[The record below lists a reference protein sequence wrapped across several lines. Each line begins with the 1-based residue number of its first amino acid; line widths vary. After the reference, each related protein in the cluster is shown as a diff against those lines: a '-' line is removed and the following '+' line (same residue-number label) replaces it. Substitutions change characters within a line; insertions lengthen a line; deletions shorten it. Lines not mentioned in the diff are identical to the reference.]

1 MPTYQLFATTPKAM
15 ETLLGDELHAL
26 GIANIKAT
34 LAGVAF
40 QGDLET
46 AYRACLWSRTANRIL
61 LVLSSFA
68 VKSQQDLYN
77 GVQKIDWFEHINPD
91 DSFAVSFSAK
101 NSEAINNTHFG
112 ALKVKDAIVDQ
123 MRAKFQTR
131 PSIDTEQPNIRI
143 NVYLN
148 GETAQL
154 SLDLSGE
161 SLHRRGYRDVSIK
174 APIKENLAAAMLLR
188 SGWPLIA
195 KQKGALIDPM
205 CGSGTLLLEGAMI
218 AADYAPGLLRDY
230 FGFTGWK
237 KHDAECWKKL
247 RAEAEQ
253 RKKIGLAKLPVIV
266 GFDQNRHTVNTA
278 LAHIANAGLQNK
290 IHIERRDI
298 EDAEP
303 AESWKPG
310 LLICNPPYGERLG
323 DEQETAELYKKFGD
337 SLKAHFIGWKAAM
350 IISNPELGFRLGIRS
365 QKPITLFN
373 GALECKLLRLD
384 IEPGNFFIPKAK
396 TQEERIAQVNEISK
410 AQEQRIAQAAEI
422 RSIAQPET
430 TDNLSI
436 KKPSPEGEGWVTTR
450 MQEVEQRREQ
460 LPRGNQNKEKSLFES
475 PHPNLIMLDSPVQH
489 PTGECKSAPGG
500 FVPQGEGAPPL
511 SSTVHTSEL
520 GAEMFANRL
529 KKNLKK
535 LSNWAKQKRI
545 TCYRVYDADLPE
557 YAVAVDIYQG
567 EQTWVNV
574 QEYEPPKSIDQHK
587 ADQRL
592 AGLLAEIPR
601 VLGVNR
607 EQVFLKIRRKQ
618 KSTDQYEKYGDQGRF
633 HSIEEGGCQLL
644 VNFED
649 YLDTGLFLDHRPIR
663 LLIQK
668 QAKDKHFLN
677 LFAYT
682 GSATV
687 HAAMGGAKSTTTVDM
702 SNTYINWAKKNL
714 ALNTDQGAHEFIQAD
729 CLEWL
734 ENEARQPSKHY
745 DLIFLDPPTF
755 SNSKRMDE
763 AFDIQNDHVQLINN
777 AIALLSPG
785 GILYFSTNFRRFK
798 IDHQALADLIVEDI
812 SAATIPEDFAR
823 NPKIHYCWRIQE

>member
-1 MPTYQLFATTPKAM
+1 M
-15 ETLLGDELHAL
+15 ETILTDELQAL
-26 GIANIKAT
+26 GVNNIKAT

-61 LVLSSFA
+61 LVLSSFE
-68 VKSQQDLYN
+68 VKTQEDLYN
-77 GVQKIDWFEHINPD
+77 GVQKIDWFEHINPE

-131 PSIDTEQPNIRI
+131 PSINTEQPNIRI

-148 GETAQL
+148 GENAQL

-174 APIKENLAAAMLLR
+174 APMKENLAAAMLLR
-188 SGWPLIA
+188 SGWPQIA
-195 KQKGALIDPM
+195 KQQGSLIDPM

-237 KHDAECWKKL
+237 KHDAQCWKKL

-253 RKKIGLAKLPVIV
+253 RKKIGLEKLPVIV

-290 IHIERRDI
+290 IHVERRDI

-323 DEQETAELYKKFGD
+323 DEQETAELYKKFGE

-350 IISNPELGFRLGIRS
+350 IISNPELGFRLGLRS

-384 IEPGNFFIPKAK
+384 IEESNFFIPKAR
-396 TQEERIAQVNEISK
+396 TQEERIAQAIETGKI
-410 AQEQRIAQAAEI
+410 QEQRIAQATQTKATP
-422 RSIAQPET
+422 QPET
-430 TDNLSI
+430 TSADTLA
-436 KKPSPEGEGWVTTR
+436 
-450 MQEVEQRREQ
+450 EQ
-460 LPRGNQNKEKSLFES
+460 
-475 PHPNLIMLDSPVQH
+475 DV
-489 PTGECKSAPGG
+489 
-500 FVPQGEGAPPL
+500 
-511 SSTVHTSEL
+511 SEL

-535 LSNWAKQKRI
+535 LSNWAKQNHI

-567 EQTWVNV
+567 DQTWINV

-618 KSTDQYEKYGDQGRF
+618 KSTDQYEKHDDQGRF
-633 HSIEEGGCQLL
+633 HIIEEGGCKLL

-663 LLIQK
+663 MLIQK
-668 QAKDKHFLN
+668 QAKDKSFLN

-702 SNTYINWAKKNL
+702 SNTYINWAKKNM
-714 ALNTDQGAHEFIQAD
+714 ALNANEGAHEFIQAD

-734 ENEARQPSKHY
+734 AAEAQLANRHY

-755 SNSKRMDE
+755 SNSKRMD
-763 AFDIQNDHVQLINN
+763 AVFDIQNDHVQLINN
-777 AIALLSPG
+777 AISLLSPG
-785 GILYFSTNFRRFK
+785 GVLYFSTNFRRFK
-798 IDHQALADLIVEDI
+798 IDKQALSDLIVEDI

>member
-15 ETLLGDELHAL
+15 ETILTDELQAL
-26 GIANIKAT
+26 GIKNIKAT
-34 LAGVAF
+34 MAGVAF
-40 QGDLET
+40 QGDLAT

-61 LVLSSFA
+61 LVLSSFE
-68 VKSQQDLYN
+68 VKSQDDLYK
-77 GVQKIDWFEHINPD
+77 GVQKINWFEHINPD

-101 NSEAINNTHFG
+101 NSAAINNTHFG

-123 MRAKFQTR
+123 MRAKFQKR
-131 PSIDTEQPNIRI
+131 PNIDTEQPNIRI

-148 GETAQL
+148 GENAQL

-174 APIKENLAAAMLLR
+174 APMKENLAAAMLLR
-188 SGWPLIA
+188 SGWPQIA
-195 KQKGALIDPM
+195 KQQGSLIDPM

-237 KHDAECWKKL
+237 KHDAECWKAL

-253 RKKIGLAKLPVIV
+253 RKKIGLEKLPVIV

-290 IHIERRDI
+290 IHVERRDI

-323 DEQETAELYKKFGD
+323 DEQETAELYKKFGET
-337 SLKAHFIGWKAAM
+337 LKAHFIGWKAAM

-373 GALECKLLRLD
+373 GALECKLLRMD
-384 IEPGNFFIPKAK
+384 IEENNFFIPKAK
-396 TQEERIAQVNEISK
+396 TQEERIAQVTEISK
-410 AQEQRIAQAAEI
+410 AQEQRIAKATATTP
-422 RSIAQPET
+422 QPET
-430 TDNLSI
+430 TGAESVGAEMLAYKDV
-436 KKPSPEGEGWVTTR
+436 GEGR
-450 MQEVEQRREQ
+450 
-460 LPRGNQNKEKSLFES
+460 
-475 PHPNLIMLDSPVQH
+475 
-489 PTGECKSAPGG
+489 
-500 FVPQGEGAPPL
+500 
-511 SSTVHTSEL
+511 EL

-535 LSNWAKQKRI
+535 LSSWAKQNRI
-545 TCYRVYDADLPE
+545 TCYRAYDADLPE
-557 YAVAVDIYQG
+557 YAVAVDIYQA
-567 EQTWVNV
+567 EQTWVVV

-601 VLGVNR
+601 VLGISR
-607 EQVFLKIRRKQ
+607 DQVFLKIRRKQ
-618 KSTDQYEKYGDQGRF
+618 KSTDQYEKHGDQGRF
-633 HSIEEGGCQLL
+633 HIIEEGGCKLL

-663 LLIQK
+663 MLIQK
-668 QAKDKHFLN
+668 QAKGKTFLN

-687 HAAMGGAKSTTTVDM
+687 HAAVGGAKSTTTVDM
-702 SNTYINWAKKNL
+702 SNTYINWAKKNM
-714 ALNTDQGAHEFIQAD
+714 ALNAHEGTHEFIQAD

-734 ENEARQPSKHY
+734 ATEAQLANRHY

-763 AFDIQNDHVQLINN
+763 VFDIQNDHVQLINN
-777 AIALLSPG
+777 AVSLLSPG

-798 IDHQALADLIVEDI
+798 IDKQALSDLTIEDI

>member
-15 ETLLGDELHAL
+15 ETILTDELRSL
-26 GIANIKAT
+26 GITEIKAT
-34 LAGVAF
+34 MAGVAF

-61 LVLSSFA
+61 LVLSSFT

-77 GVQKIDWFEHINPD
+77 GVQKIDWFEHMNPE

-101 NSEAINNTHFG
+101 ASVVINNTHFG

-123 MRAKFQTR
+123 MRTKFQIR
-131 PSIDTEQPNIRI
+131 PSINTEQPNIRI

-188 SGWPLIA
+188 SGWPQIA
-195 KQKGALIDPM
+195 KQQGSLIDPM

-237 KHDAECWKKL
+237 KHDAHCWKKL
-247 RAEAEQ
+247 RTEAEQ
-253 RKKIGLAKLPVIV
+253 RKKIGLEKLPVIV

-278 LAHIANAGLQNK
+278 LTHIANAGLQHK
-290 IHIERRDI
+290 IHVERRDI
-298 EDAEP
+298 EQAKP

-323 DEQETAELYKKFGD
+323 DEQETADLYKRFGA
-337 SLKAHFIGWKAAM
+337 SLKAHFIGWQAAM

-365 QKPITLFN
+365 KKPITLFN
-373 GALECKLLRLD
+373 GALECRLLRLD
-384 IEPGNFFIPKAK
+384 IEPHNFFIPKAR
-396 TQEERIAQVNEISK
+396 TQEERISQALELGLAPKSD
-410 AQEQRIAQAAEI
+410 IADTPIAAETEVDKEPKPGAV
-422 RSIAQPET
+422 SFAY
-430 TDNLSI
+430 TDVG
-436 KKPSPEGEGWVTTR
+436 KE
-450 MQEVEQRREQ
+450 RE
-460 LPRGNQNKEKSLFES
+460 
-475 PHPNLIMLDSPVQH
+475 
-489 PTGECKSAPGG
+489 PGA
-500 FVPQGEGAPPL
+500 V
-511 SSTVHTSEL
+511 S
-520 GAEMFANRL
+520 FANRL

-535 LSNWAKQKRI
+535 LSHWAKQNRI
-545 TCYRVYDADLPE
+545 SCYRVYDADLPE

-592 AGLLAEIPR
+592 AGVLAEIPR
-601 VLGVNR
+601 VLGVGR
-607 EQVFLKIRRKQ
+607 DQVFLKIRRKQ

-633 HSIEEGGCQLL
+633 HIIEEGGCKLR

-663 LLIQK
+663 LLIQQ
-668 QAKDKHFLN
+668 QAKDKRFLN

-687 HAAMGGAKSTTTVDM
+687 HAVIGGAKSTTTVDM

-714 ALNTDQGAHEFIQAD
+714 ALNIDQGGVGSAQLTPLAADRHEFIQAD

-734 ENEARQPSKHY
+734 ATEAALGNRHY

-763 AFDIQNDHVQLINN
+763 VFDIQNDHVQLINN
-777 AIALLSPG
+777 AVALLSPG
-785 GILYFSTNFRRFK
+785 GVLYFSTNFRRFK
-798 IDHQALADLIVEDI
+798 IDKSALSDLRVEDI